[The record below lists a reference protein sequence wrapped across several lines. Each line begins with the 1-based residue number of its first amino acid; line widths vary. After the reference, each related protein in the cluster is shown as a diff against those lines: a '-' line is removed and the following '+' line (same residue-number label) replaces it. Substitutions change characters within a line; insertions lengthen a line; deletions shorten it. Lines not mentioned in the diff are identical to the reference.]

1 MLQARLDALPASERA
16 AARQA
21 SIVGHVFWD
30 DALQAPDANAP
41 QALPALQRAAF
52 MKTRDT
58 SDFEGTA
65 ERQFDHHLLHQVTY
79 DTLLK
84 AERKLGHGAAARW
97 LAERTKGRG
106 AEFLAMTGEHA
117 ERAGETALAID
128 CFEQAG
134 QEAKKRYAN
143 TAAMSWLRSA
153 LCLLGDTDPGRRW
166 ELLFSMQ
173 NIASTVGDAPAH
185 DAVHAEMG
193 RLLERHP
200 ADERQAQLWVLQAML
215 ADRSGDTAVSE
226 RLLWQ
231 AIERATRCGAAE
243 WAAMGHGNL
252 AWLRYA
258 RQDYPGARDLMD
270 VAMRWAGQVEH
281 EDKRLGLES
290 RLLVLSTIVAQGLC
304 RFDEARTAFRAALTR
319 GEALGQP
326 GLQLN
331 AMQGLAS
338 TDADLCLWESSAA
351 WATRMHD
358 LAHTIGSVPLVAAA
372 LWHQAYAA
380 ESMGQ
385 HAESI
390 PLYVKV
396 VALSRSCGIRARRP
410 LRCSAWASRT
420 APWDMRVTPGSA
432 CPNRMRCTRR
442 WTMLWRP
449 ASPPGMPPGANW
461 IWACMMSRCRG
472 LTGCWSGWP
481 SARSLRTKPSNR
493 AGPASTCCRRWAM
506 PELHRCSSSS
516 LPTSRHRPRK

>member
-1 MLQARLDALPASERA
+1 MTPEQAQIAAAIAALEAQRATLGDAVLELATAPLRARLAGLLRPAGLQHRQVTVLFADVVGSTALAQGRDAGETLAILSAGLRRMA
-16 AARQA
+16 DIVQA
-21 SIVGHVFWD
+21 HQGRVLRFTGD
-30 DALQAPDANAP
+30 
-41 QALPALQRAAF
+41 
-52 MKTRDT
+52 
-58 SDFEGTA
+58 DFEGTA

-231 AIERATRCGAAE
+231 AIEPATR
-243 WAAMGHGNL
+243 
-252 AWLRYA
+252 
-258 RQDYPGARDLMD
+258 
-270 VAMRWAGQVEH
+270 
-281 EDKRLGLES
+281 
-290 RLLVLSTIVAQGLC
+290 
-304 RFDEARTAFRAALTR
+304 
-319 GEALGQP
+319 
-326 GLQLN
+326 
-331 AMQGLAS
+331 
-338 TDADLCLWESSAA
+338 
-351 WATRMHD
+351 
-358 LAHTIGSVPLVAAA
+358 
-372 LWHQAYAA
+372 
-380 ESMGQ
+380 
-385 HAESI
+385 
-390 PLYVKV
+390 
-396 VALSRSCGIRARRP
+396 
-410 LRCSAWASRT
+410 
-420 APWDMRVTPGSA
+420 
-432 CPNRMRCTRR
+432 
-442 WTMLWRP
+442 
-449 ASPPGMPPGANW
+449 
-461 IWACMMSRCRG
+461 
-472 LTGCWSGWP
+472 
-481 SARSLRTKPSNR
+481 
-493 AGPASTCCRRWAM
+493 
-506 PELHRCSSSS
+506 
-516 LPTSRHRPRK
+516 